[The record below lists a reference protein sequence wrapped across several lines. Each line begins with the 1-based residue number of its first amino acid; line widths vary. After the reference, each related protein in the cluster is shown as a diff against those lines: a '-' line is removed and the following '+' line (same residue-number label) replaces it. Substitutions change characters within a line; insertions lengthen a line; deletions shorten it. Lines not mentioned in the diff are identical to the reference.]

1 MYKRVISLLT
11 ASLLMVSLLFVLPT
25 IISPFTE
32 VNAANVVNTPFE
44 AVFSNFDSNQ
54 WEKASWANGSVF
66 NCVWKPS
73 QVTLSNGKMVLTLDK
88 EYGGT
93 YPYKSGEYR
102 TTSFFGYGYYEV
114 RMKAAKM

>member
-1 MYKRVISLLT
+1 MYKRIISLLL
-11 ASLLMVSLLFVLPT
+11 ASLLLVFVLPT
-25 IISPFTE
+25 IISPFTG
-32 VNAANVVNTPFE
+32 VKAANVVNTPFE

-54 WEKASWANGSVF
+54 WEKANWANGSVF

-73 QVTLSNGKMVLTLDK
+73 QVTFSNGKMVLNLDK

-102 TTSFFGYGYYEV
+102 TTSFSGTV
-114 RMKAAKM
+114 IMK